1 MLRYDLMN
9 ANRVVQEYKPL
20 GWTRRSRRAYS
31 RKVDRALRY
40 LTPPDISFEDLFWI
54 LIAAVVAGMAL
65 GFPVAFVCWWL
76 GII

>member
-9 ANRVVQEYKPL
+9 ANRVVQEYKPI

-40 LTPPDISFEDLFWI
+40 LTPPDITFEDLFWI

-65 GFPVAFVCWWL
+65 GFPIAFVCWWL

>member
-40 LTPPDISFEDLFWI
+40 LTPPDITFEDLFWF
-54 LIAAVVAGMAL
+54 LMAAAAAGVVLA
-65 GFPVAFVCWWL
+65 FPVAFVCWWL